1 MPSRWSKDN
10 AKKNAEENKSEI
22 ALPLATIA
30 RTVQYLFVLVARA
43 RSVVRPAGAR
53 LYGDTAR
60 AQRHL
65 VRVRVRGRV
74 RGRCRV
80 TKGLGSPRGHSP
92 CAVAP
97 FVACTRARS

>member
-53 LYGDTAR
+53 LHGDTAR
-60 AQRHL
+60 AQWHL
-65 VRVRVRGRV
+65 VRGRLPVRVSTGTQPV
-74 RGRCRV
+74 RSGTFNVGFGLRLRI
-80 TKGLGSPRGHSP
+80 GLG
-92 CAVAP
+92 
-97 FVACTRARS
+97 